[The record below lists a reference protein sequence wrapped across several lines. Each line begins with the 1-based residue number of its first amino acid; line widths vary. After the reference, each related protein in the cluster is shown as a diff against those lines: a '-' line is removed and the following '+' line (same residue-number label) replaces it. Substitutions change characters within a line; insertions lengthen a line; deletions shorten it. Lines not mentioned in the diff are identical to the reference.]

1 MILTHGWFCPPGD
14 IRQALEKFLI
24 VTTGKEEDATGTL
37 RVKARDAAKIEQYTA
52 PLPPY
57 NCLVQHV
64 NSDEKL
70 TVTYGIIR

>member
-1 MILTHGWFCPPGD
+1 M
-14 IRQALEKFLI
+14 I